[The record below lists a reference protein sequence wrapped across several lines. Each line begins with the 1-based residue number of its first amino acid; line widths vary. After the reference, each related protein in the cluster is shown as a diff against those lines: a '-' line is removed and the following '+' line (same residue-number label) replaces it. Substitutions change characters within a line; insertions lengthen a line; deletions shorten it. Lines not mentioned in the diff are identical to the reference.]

1 MFTSKTSYW
10 RFTTWKAEKSY
21 ACNMDVSQV
30 VKLEPDLPFIDSE
43 KANAIPKTSLNS
55 LRGLGICVKD
65 GRSKHTEHK
74 WRELS

>member
-55 LRGLGICVKD
+55 LRGLGICE
-65 GRSKHTEHK
+65 SPQP
-74 WRELS
+74 